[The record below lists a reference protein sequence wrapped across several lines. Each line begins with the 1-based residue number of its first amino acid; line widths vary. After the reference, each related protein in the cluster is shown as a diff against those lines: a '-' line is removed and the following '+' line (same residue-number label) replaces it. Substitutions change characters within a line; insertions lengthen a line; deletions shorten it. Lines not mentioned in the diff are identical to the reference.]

1 MNTFE
6 SGVKRR
12 DRKFPLPVLPPPRFR
27 AEGRSLQVSAKR
39 CTEKLRPPD
48 PGTAGPEGG
57 LIRLPDQAAPSRPNK
72 PHPNRR
78 VSPCLCSQPFQQPAL
93 LRPPQKGTR
102 QIDRTASPL
111 SPILQQMRNGRRS
124 HPPRPR
130 ADRSQARQCT
140 DPPPSCAPRPKK
152 WRNSR
157 NPSASSQTRHLLTIL
172 RPAQIY
178 EPLLAYMNKQ
188 ALAHEFSYANLYSQ
202 NIRRFARKT
211 SMHEVKRLL
220 AFNARPRRSN
230 RCRS

>member
-57 LIRLPDQAAPSRPNK
+57 LIRLPDQAAP
-72 PHPNRR
+72 
-78 VSPCLCSQPFQQPAL
+78 FPAKQAASEPPRFALPL
-93 LRPPQKGTR
+93 LTTLSAACPLAPTPKGTR

-140 DPPPSCAPRPKK
+140 RPPPSCAPRPKK